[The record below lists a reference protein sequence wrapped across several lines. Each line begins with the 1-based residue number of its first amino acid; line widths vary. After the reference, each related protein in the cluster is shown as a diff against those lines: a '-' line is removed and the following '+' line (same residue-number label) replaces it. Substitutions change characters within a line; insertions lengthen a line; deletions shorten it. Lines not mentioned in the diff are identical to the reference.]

1 MSISYI
7 PKGTFA
13 VCTNQLNATPREFI
27 TSRGEVSVF
36 HNGNPLLTVEDRNLK
51 SNFTCKSP
59 VNLGASF
66 LAFGAGLIA
75 AALLF
80 STPLGWGIFFFALGL
95 GITFLQITHSCT
107 SPMQS
112 GNGWILPHSNV
123 KFNGYEAITQ
133 LSMLSCNNGGVLK
146 PFFSYSLAC
155 KASVGIRNNN
165 YTEIGINV
173 IVSFFTG
180 LLLPEALSTKGV
192 FKVLRTNAIGLGV
205 TWSIQYAQRGYMR
218 RDEELS
224 DNLVYQNMNK
234 SVDKNV
240 FFPDKNPISDYS
252 KFPNPSD
259 LNDIASLE
267 SFKDAVK
274 QGKIT
279 SNNSYAQGQLNKF
292 SNYTTNQLKNSTEF
306 QKFLSEIDK
315 NTYGKDLRKSMF
327 SDFRDSSRRNN
338 KLKSTTKAVRNAIA
352 QNQIDIKRSFYGMLR
367 KAGEGSLFFLPFVS
381 TYFSENM
388 RKYFAKEAFKDMNN
402 GINVVSQNPL

>member
-13 VCTNQLNATPREFI
+13 VCTNQLNTTPREFI
-27 TSRGEVSVF
+27 TSRGEISVF

-59 VNLGASF
+59 VNVGASF

-112 GNGWILPHSNV
+112 GNGWILPHSNA

-155 KASVGIRNNN
+155 KASVEIRNSNC
-165 YTEIGINV
+165 TEIGINV

-180 LLLPEALSTKGV
+180 LLLPGAFSAKGV
-192 FKVLRTNAIGLGV
+192 FKVLGTNAIGLGV

-224 DNLVYQNMNK
+224 DNIVYQNMNE

-240 FFPDKNPISDYS
+240 FFLDKSLLNYS
-252 KFPNPSD
+252 KFSNPSD

-267 SFKDAVK
+267 NFKDAC
-274 QGKIT
+274 
-279 SNNSYAQGQLNKF
+279 
-292 SNYTTNQLKNSTEF
+292 
-306 QKFLSEIDK
+306 
-315 NTYGKDLRKSMF
+315 
-327 SDFRDSSRRNN
+327 
-338 KLKSTTKAVRNAIA
+338 
-352 QNQIDIKRSFYGMLR
+352 
-367 KAGEGSLFFLPFVS
+367 
-381 TYFSENM
+381 
-388 RKYFAKEAFKDMNN
+388 
-402 GINVVSQNPL
+402 

>member
-36 HNGNPLLTVEDRNLK
+36 HNGNPLLTVEDRKLK

-59 VNLGASF
+59 INLSASF
-66 LAFGAGLIA
+66 FAFGAGLIA
-75 AALLF
+75 AVVLF
-80 STPLGWGIFFFALGL
+80 SNPIGWVVAGSLAIAIGVAYT
-95 GITFLQITHSCT
+95 IKSIIHQCT

-112 GNGWILPHSNV
+112 GKGWILPHSTT
-123 KFNGYEAITQ
+123 KFDGYNAITQ
-133 LSMLSCNNGGVLK
+133 MSMLSCNNGGILK

-155 KASVGIRNNN
+155 KASMEIRNNN

-173 IVSFFTG
+173 VVSFFLG
-180 LLLPEALSTKGV
+180 LSLPKALTKA
-192 FKVLRTNAIGLGV
+192 FKTESGILNFLGTNLIGIGV
-205 TWSIQYAQRGYMR
+205 TWGIQYAQKEYMR
-218 RDEELS
+218 KDEELS
-224 DNLVYQNMNK
+224 DNIVYQNMNK
-234 SVDKNV
+234 IEDDTNI
-240 FFPDKNPISDYS
+240 DD
-252 KFPNPSD
+252 PSD
-259 LNDIASLE
+259 FNDIASLE

-292 SNYTTNQLKNSTEF
+292 SNYTTNQLKNSAEF
-306 QKFLSEIDK
+306 KQFLNEIDK
-315 NTYGKDLRKSMF
+315 NTYGKDLRESMLSNVRKLF
-327 SDFRDSSRRNN
+327 GPN
-338 KLKSTTKAVRNAIA
+338 KLKPTSEAVKKGIA

>member
-13 VCTNQLNATPREFI
+13 VCTNQLNTTPREFI
-27 TSRGEVSVF
+27 TSRREISVF

-59 VNLGASF
+59 INSFASF
-66 LAFGAGLIA
+66 LAFGAGL
-75 AALLF
+75 LLVA
-80 STPLGWGIFFFALGL
+80 TGPLGWFALGVCAAFV
-95 GITFLQITHSCT
+95 IFYTYEMFNHTCS

-155 KASVGIRNNN
+155 KASKEIQNSN

-173 IVSFFTG
+173 VVSFFTG
-180 LLLPEALSTKGV
+180 ALLPKFLFPKKIALIKLELVGV
-192 FKVLRTNAIGLGV
+192 FLCTNLMGLGI

-218 RDEELS
+218 RDKELS
-224 DNLVYQNMNK
+224 DNIVYQNMNEIEDETN
-234 SVDKNV
+234 VD
-240 FFPDKNPISDYS
+240 D
-252 KFPNPSD
+252 PSD

-279 SNNSYAQGQLNKF
+279 SNNAYAQAQLNKF
-292 SNYTTNQLKNSTEF
+292 SNYTTNQLKNSAEF
-306 QKFLSEIDK
+306 KNFLNEIDK
-315 NTYGKDLRKSMF
+315 NTYGEKLRESMLNKVRKLF
-327 SDFRDSSRRNN
+327 GPN
-338 KLKSTTKAVRNAIA
+338 KLKPTSEAVKKGIA
-352 QNQIDIKRSFYGMLR
+352 QNQIDIKRSFYGML
-367 KAGEGSLFFLPFVS
+367 KKGGEGSLFFLPFVS

>member
-1 MSISYI
+1 
-7 PKGTFA
+7 
-13 VCTNQLNATPREFI
+13 
-27 TSRGEVSVF
+27 
-36 HNGNPLLTVEDRNLK
+36 
-51 SNFTCKSP
+51 
-59 VNLGASF
+59 
-66 LAFGAGLIA
+66 
-75 AALLF
+75 
-80 STPLGWGIFFFALGL
+80 
-95 GITFLQITHSCT
+95 
-107 SPMQS
+107 
-112 GNGWILPHSNV
+112 
-123 KFNGYEAITQ
+123 
-133 LSMLSCNNGGVLK
+133 
-146 PFFSYSLAC
+146 
-155 KASVGIRNNN
+155 
-165 YTEIGINV
+165 
-173 IVSFFTG
+173 
-180 LLLPEALSTKGV
+180 
-192 FKVLRTNAIGLGV
+192 
-205 TWSIQYAQRGYMR
+205 
-218 RDEELS
+218 
-224 DNLVYQNMNK
+224 MNK

>member
-13 VCTNQLNATPREFI
+13 VCTNQLNTTPREFI
-27 TSRGEVSVF
+27 TSRREISVF

-59 VNLGASF
+59 INSFASF
-66 LAFGAGLIA
+66 LAFGAGL
-75 AALLF
+75 LLVA
-80 STPLGWGIFFFALGL
+80 TGPLGWFALGVCAAFV
-95 GITFLQITHSCT
+95 IFYTYEMFNHTCT

-112 GNGWILPHSNV
+112 GKGWILPHSTT
-123 KFNGYEAITQ
+123 KFDGYNAITQ
-133 LSMLSCNNGGVLK
+133 MSMLSCNNGGILK

-155 KASVGIRNNN
+155 KASMEIRNNN

-173 IVSFFTG
+173 VVSFFLG
-180 LLLPEALSTKGV
+180 LSLPKALTKA
-192 FKVLRTNAIGLGV
+192 FKTESGILNFLGTNLIGIGV
-205 TWSIQYAQRGYMR
+205 TWGIQYAQKEYMR
-218 RDEELS
+218 KDEELS
-224 DNLVYQNMNK
+224 DNIVYQNMNK
-234 SVDKNV
+234 IEDDTNI
-240 FFPDKNPISDYS
+240 DD
-252 KFPNPSD
+252 PSD

-292 SNYTTNQLKNSTEF
+292 SNYTTNQLKNSAEF
-306 QKFLSEIDK
+306 KQFLNEIDK
-315 NTYGKDLRKSMF
+315 NTYGKDLRESMLSNVRKLF
-327 SDFRDSSRRNN
+327 GPN
-338 KLKSTTKAVRNAIA
+338 KLKPTSEAVKKGIA
-352 QNQIDIKRSFYGMLR
+352 QNQIDIKRSFYGMLK